1 MHFPTLK
8 ASGAVH
14 SVLLDLGFFLNL
26 IWWIFLTALYTIR
39 CQSDPSEMQNLP
51 NICWVHWE
59 SLLDTNVVWGLSE
72 IDNSIYFN
80 KIFLCS
86 KLGCI
91 FLAKNLCLKDFISIN
106 LSDVHLTY
114 IIMLFMSCFNAVSA
128 VQSSLFQV
136 FSSQKR
142 CLKMLWM
149 CFSRRFQ
156 KLYFISFLV
165 KI

>member
-1 MHFPTLK
+1 MHFSTLK

-51 NICWVHWE
+51 NICWIHWE

-72 IDNSIYFN
+72 IANSIYIN

-91 FLAKNLCLKDFISIN
+91 FLAKYLCLKDSISIN
-106 LSDVHLTY
+106 LSDVHLTV
-114 IIMLFMSCFNAVSA
+114 IMLFMSCINAVKCST
-128 VQSSLFQV
+128 VLSFSGLQQPKKVSENVMDVFLQKVSKTLFYFF
-136 FSSQKR
+136 FS
-142 CLKMLWM
+142 
-149 CFSRRFQ
+149 
-156 KLYFISFLV
+156 
-165 KI
+165 